1 MNNIKNDN
9 YNSKSKETPNFKLNF
24 FSLIDKTISSILPI
38 QYEFPLEKIET
49 NIKEEQEY
57 HQFIYSLFIPKL
69 EQFIN
74 ENYSYYKIIAI
85 EQKIKYEK
93 IINQKE
99 IETSEI
105 KNLINNKFT
114 IIKLNEKS
122 FEEIRN
128 DILNR
133 IFIEFINKSSDKNY
147 TYNFLNENEYL
158 ELLPLK
164 NIISYKK
171 INEENSKLG
180 IYEYQIFISL
190 EDFIIIRNNIDLYIQ
205 FKFWFYFFVN
215 KMNLKIIEIEY
226 EYYTNFINEENKN
239 EIIKY
244 KNNSEI
250 KKIVSNIFKEY
261 LNFVYEII
269 NYTFNF
275 KSIHKTAKCDINL
288 YLIDNTNWIDYLEDK
303 LGKDFL
309 KRKEIINY
317 KIKEINNINFE
328 KLIFNNICIKLY
340 GKYSSYNFK
349 NLLDSINNNNIEN
362 IIININN
369 FNNFEYIEIIQNE
382 ENYIK
387 EIKNNAIK
395 IFSFLTKFLIKIK
408 KSKLKSIV
416 LFIKGFNNSNI
427 LLKGIQ
433 EKFNEF
439 IKELIKQS
447 TIVKDIKIFF
457 SNIFSEG
464 KEYKSDSIYNF
475 SCLDEKEYN
484 KFNIT
489 KNKKKQFKLLLFDNN
504 INIRKNKIID
514 FYFFEQYSLK
524 RIQDLCLGYFMNILE
539 LNRFLSKIKIYE
551 LFNMKQFTCFLK
563 SNHKIKEKSLATF
576 FKLDWP
582 KNTLTSIKIIFEN
595 FVKTID
601 IENENENNINSQY
614 NKYLVTFDMYKIY
627 NSIINEFYFKT
638 ESKDDINKLIQGNFE
653 GTMINDKKSDKSF
666 EQSLNIIKLKKSQD
680 KSIISTKNIDDNNT
694 NMSYIQQS
702 NNIFLQTKEGSI
714 NSLLKNRHKK
724 NFHYINDIKSV
735 EEYHNN
741 NYYNFTQSNQ
751 YQKYPLRYFY
761 IIKSETYLKYFTNTN
776 SKEFLKNTYLYN
788 ETIEVDN
795 IGKKTEEKYKTYLN
809 FKKSLVII
817 NKNMRSI
824 FGLIFVLNK
833 TKNKNLKKL
842 VNTRLRYKVIHYQYY
857 QRNPVLLDY
866 IISFMNNP
874 IFIYNDFKHSNKLF
888 KKVIET

>member
-1 MNNIKNDN
+1 MDNIQNDN
-9 YNSKSKETPNFKLNF
+9 YNSKETPNFNLNF

-49 NIKEEQEY
+49 NIKEEQDY
-57 HQFIYSLFIPKL
+57 HQFIYSLLIPKL

-93 IINQKE
+93 IINKKE
-99 IETSEI
+99 IEISEI
-105 KNLINNKFT
+105 KKLINNKFT

-133 IFIEFINKSSDKNY
+133 IFIEFINESNDKNY
-147 TYNFLNENEYL
+147 VYNFLNENEYL

-171 INEENSKLG
+171 INEDNHKLG
-180 IYEYQIFISL
+180 IYEYKIFISF
-190 EDFIIIRNNIDLYIQ
+190 EDFIIIRNNVDLDIQ
-205 FKFWFYFFVN
+205 FKFWFYFFLN
-215 KMNLKIIEIEY
+215 KMNLKIVEIEY
-226 EYYTNFINEENKN
+226 EYYTNFLNEENNN

-244 KNNSEI
+244 ENNSEI
-250 KKIVSNIFKEY
+250 IGIVSNLFMGY

-269 NYTFNF
+269 NYSFNF
-275 KSIHKTAKCDINL
+275 KSKNKAAKCDINL
-288 YLIDNTNWIDYLEDK
+288 YLIDNSNWFGYLGNK
-303 LGKDFL
+303 LGKDFF
-309 KRKEIINY
+309 KSKEIMNN
-317 KIKEINNINFE
+317 KIKKVNNISFE
-328 KLIFNNICIKLY
+328 KLIFNNICMKFY
-340 GKYSSYNFK
+340 GKYSSFNFK
-349 NLLDSINNNNIEN
+349 NLLDSISNNKIEN
-362 IIININN
+362 IIFNINN
-369 FNNFEYIEIIQNE
+369 FNNYEYVEIIQNE
-382 ENYIK
+382 ENLIK

-439 IKELIKQS
+439 IKELIKQN
-447 TIVKDIKIFF
+447 TIVKDIKISF

-464 KEYKSDSIYNF
+464 KEYKFDSIYNF
-475 SCLDEKEYN
+475 PCLDEKEYN
-484 KFNIT
+484 QFNII

-524 RIQDLCLGYFMNILE
+524 RIQDLCLGYFINISE
-539 LNRFLSKIKIYE
+539 LNRFLGKVKIYE
-551 LFNMKQFTCFLK
+551 LFNMKKFTCFLK
-563 SNHKIKEKSLATF
+563 SNHKINEKTLSTF

-582 KNTLTSIKIIFEN
+582 KNTLTCIKIIFEN
-595 FVKTID
+595 FVKIID
-601 IENENENNINSQY
+601 IENENNNIINSHY
-614 NKYLVTFDMYKIY
+614 NKYLVTLDMYKIY
-627 NSIINEFYFKT
+627 NSIIKEYYFKT
-638 ESKDDINKLIQGNFE
+638 ESKDDIKKLIQNNFE
-653 GTMINDKKSDKSF
+653 GTMIDDKKSDKSF
-666 EQSLNIIKLKKSQD
+666 EPNLNIIKFKKSQD
-680 KSIISTKNIDDNNT
+680 KSLISTKNIEDNNT

-714 NSLLKNRHKK
+714 NSLLKNKHKK
-724 NFHYINDIKSV
+724 RFHYINDIKSV

-751 YQKYPLRYFY
+751 YQKYPLKYFY
-761 IIKSETYLKYFTNTN
+761 IIKSETYLKYFANTN
-776 SKEFLKNTYLYN
+776 KKELLKNSYLYN
-788 ETIEVDN
+788 EMIEVEN
-795 IGKKTEEKYKTYLN
+795 IGKKAEEKYKTYLN

-817 NKNMRSI
+817 NKNIRGI
-824 FGLIFVLNK
+824 LGLIFALNK

-842 VNTRLRYKVIHYQYY
+842 INTRLRYKAIHYQYY

-874 IFIYNDFKHSNKLF
+874 IFIYNDFRHSNKLF
-888 KKVIET
+888 KKVIDT